1 MLLQFDQR
9 ARRLL
14 RQLPRRYAYTGAE
27 LLLLTFLALQLAR
40 LVWAGLTPVEPLGDW
55 RPSTGAAAAPAEA
68 AVLRDFDPFF
78 RTSTDGGPVS
88 VTSLN
93 LSLLGTRVD
102 TVSGRGSAI
111 IDAGGVQTSFLVGE
125 AVMPGVTLEAVDFDN
140 VTISRGGAREKL
152 YLDQSAAPGAAPIT
166 PSAITPDLMTQG
178 AAIAV
183 PPPQPPAT
191 APTPGLAR

>member
-55 RPSTGAAAAPAEA
+55 RPSTGASAAPAEA

-166 PSAITPDLMTQG
+166 PAVLPDLMTQG
-178 AAIAV
+178 AAVPVA
-183 PPPQPPAT
+183 PPPPSVVT
-191 APTPGLAR
+191 PTPGLAR

>member
-40 LVWAGLTPVEPLGDW
+40 LTWAVLTPVDPLGDW
-55 RPSTGAAAAPAEA
+55 RAPAAAAAPAEA

-78 RTSTDGGPVS
+78 RTATDSGPVA

-125 AVMPGVTLEAVDFDN
+125 TVMPGVTLEAVDFDN
-140 VTISRGGAREKL
+140 VTIVRGGAREKL
-152 YLDQSAAPGAAPIT
+152 YLDQSAVPGVVPVTPAA
-166 PSAITPDLMTQG
+166 SMLASDFATQG
-178 AAIAV
+178 APVPV
-183 PPPQPPAT
+183 PPPSEVTPTSVPAQ
-191 APTPGLAR
+191 

>member
-14 RQLPRRYAYTGAE
+14 RQLPRRYVYSGAE
-27 LLLLTFLALQLAR
+27 LLLLTILALQLAR
-40 LVWAGLTPVEPLGDW
+40 LTWAVLTPVDPLGDW
-55 RPSTGAAAAPAEA
+55 RASPAAAAPAEA

-78 RTSTDGGPVS
+78 RTASDSGPVA

-102 TVSGRGSAI
+102 MISGRGSAI

-140 VTISRGGAREKL
+140 VTIVRGGAREKL
-152 YLDQSAAPGAAPIT
+152 YLDQSAVPGTAPVTPGAAML
-166 PSAITPDLMTQG
+166 SPDLMTQG
-178 AAIAV
+178 AAV
-183 PPPQPPAT
+183 PPPPPLEVT
-191 APTPGLAR
+191 PTPAPAQ

>member
-40 LVWAGLTPVEPLGDW
+40 LTWAVLTPVDPLGDW
-55 RPSTGAAAAPAEA
+55 RAPSTAAAPAET

-78 RTSTDGGPVS
+78 RTANDSGPVA

-111 IDAGGVQTSFLVGE
+111 IDAGGVQASFLVGE
-125 AVMPGVTLEAVDFDN
+125 AVMPGVTLDAVDFDN

-152 YLDQSAAPGAAPIT
+152 YLDQSATTGAAPMT
-166 PSAITPDLMTQG
+166 PSAMTPDLMMQG
-178 AAIAV
+178 ATVPV
-183 PPPQPPAT
+183 PPPSAVT
-191 APTPGLAR
+191 PTPAPVQ

>member
-14 RQLPRRYAYTGAE
+14 RQLPRRYGYTGAE

-40 LVWAGLTPVEPLGDW
+40 LLWAGLTPVEPLGEW
-55 RPSTGAAAAPAEA
+55 RPVGASTAAPAEA
-68 AVLRDFDPFF
+68 PVLRDFDPFF
-78 RTSTDGGPVS
+78 RSSADVGPVA

-93 LSLLGTRVD
+93 LGLLGTRVD

-111 IDAGGVQTSFLVGE
+111 IDAGGVQASFLVGE
-125 AVMPGVTLEAVDFDN
+125 EVMPGVTLEAVDFDN

-152 YLDQSAAPGAAPIT
+152 YLDQSATPAAT
-166 PSAITPDLMTQG
+166 PVTPQ
-178 AAIAV
+178 
-183 PPPQPPAT
+183 
-191 APTPGLAR
+191 

>member
-40 LVWAGLTPVEPLGDW
+40 LTWAVLTPVDPLGDW
-55 RPSTGAAAAPAEA
+55 RASSAAATAPAEA

-78 RTSTDGGPVS
+78 RTATDNGPVT

-93 LSLLGTRVD
+93 LNLLGTRVD

-111 IDAGGVQTSFLVGE
+111 IDAGGVQASFLVGE
-125 AVMPGVTLEAVDFDN
+125 AVMPGVTLDAVDFDN
-140 VTISRGGAREKL
+140 VTISRGGTREKL
-152 YLDQSAAPGAAPIT
+152 YLDQSAAPGTAPIT
-166 PSAITPDLMTQG
+166 PDAIPDLIPQG
-178 AAIAV
+178 AAVPV
-183 PPPQPPAT
+183 PPPAAIT
-191 APTPGLAR
+191 PTPGLAR

>member
-40 LVWAGLTPVEPLGDW
+40 LTWALLTPVEPLGDW
-55 RPSTGAAAAPAEA
+55 RTPSAVAAPAES

-78 RTSTDGGPVS
+78 RTASDGGPVM

-93 LSLLGTRVD
+93 LNLLGTRVD

-111 IDAGGVQTSFLVGE
+111 IDAGGVQASFLVGE

-140 VTISRGGAREKL
+140 VTISRGGTREKL
-152 YLDQSAAPGAAPIT
+152 YLDQSAAPGAL
-166 PSAITPDLMTQG
+166 PSGSGASPLGADPATG
-178 AAIAV
+178 AA
-183 PPPQPPAT
+183 PPLP
-191 APTPGLAR
+191 PTPGPAQ

>member
-40 LVWAGLTPVEPLGDW
+40 LTWAVLTPVDPLGDW
-55 RPSTGAAAAPAEA
+55 RAPSAGAAPAEA

-78 RTSTDGGPVS
+78 RTATDSGPVA

-102 TVSGRGSAI
+102 MVSGRGSAI

-140 VTISRGGAREKL
+140 VTIVRGGAREKL
-152 YLDQSAAPGAAPIT
+152 FLDQSAASGTAPVTPGGAMVM
-166 PSAITPDLMTQG
+166 PDLMTQG
-178 AAIAV
+178 AAV
-183 PPPQPPAT
+183 PPPPPPEVT
-191 APTPGLAR
+191 PTPAPAQ